1 MNKPDIDEVVHSFN
15 SDKKVINC
23 SICDIEILDML
34 SHNAHPIKKEGSH
47 DRCCKDC
54 NFKHVIPARMELVG
68 LFIEGE
74 NS

>member
-1 MNKPDIDEVVHSFN
+1 
-15 SDKKVINC
+15 
-23 SICDIEILDML
+23 ML